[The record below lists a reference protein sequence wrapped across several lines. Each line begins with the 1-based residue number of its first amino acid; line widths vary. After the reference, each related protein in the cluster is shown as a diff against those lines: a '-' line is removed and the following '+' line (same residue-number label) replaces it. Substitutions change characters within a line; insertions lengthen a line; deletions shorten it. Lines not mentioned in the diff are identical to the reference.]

1 MTADQW
7 SSVEEHVAALSE
19 LPPGEVNAALAGI
32 PDEAVRKEVASLL
45 GHLREGETIG
55 GIVGAMASQIG
66 SKPAPD
72 QRVGPYRLVQ
82 RRGEGGQGAVY
93 EAVRDDGT
101 FHQRV
106 AIKLIKWELD
116 SEAARRQFRHE
127 RQILA
132 GLEHPQIARLLDGGE
147 TESGLSY
154 IVMEFV
160 DGENIVAHAERNRLS
175 LVERLHLF
183 LKVCAAVQYA
193 HQNLIVHRD
202 LKPGN
207 ILVTPEGTPKLLDFG
222 IAKLIDPSDDRTV
235 TRYQALTPNYAS
247 PEQVRGGAITT
258 VSDVYSLGI
267 VLYEL
272 LTGRLPYMMSTLTAT
287 EVERTV
293 CETQP
298 SAPGVSPDID
308 NIILMALRKEPSRR
322 YQSVEQF
329 AEDIERSLD
338 NRPVLARA
346 DTFLYRT
353 GKYIRRNSI
362 WVAAGALTVLSLS
375 TGLGVA
381 AYQARVAANQA
392 RLAQERFQQ
401 VRKLANTFLFQFHDE
416 IADIPGTT
424 RARAL
429 VVKTALE
436 YLDNLYRD
444 AANDPQL
451 KAEVAQAYQRV
462 GDVQGLPRRA
472 NLSDPKGA
480 AASYERALGLY
491 ESLMAGDPQY
501 AKDAAECLRSLA
513 FLRLNASRAND
524 ARAAL
529 KRAFALMEP
538 FRSEHTESTLLLFSR
553 LYESAGDAEELDG
566 SLETERDNY
575 RKAVEYKEEWAKL
588 APAGQT
594 ANVALQLAGAHLRL
608 GRALMSLGE
617 LNQAAP
623 EMEAALA
630 HNERAIH
637 IEPKNVR
644 FVTNHTAVLLS
655 LSVLYDSGAQPSLER
670 HDASIRTNRAAIEEI
685 RPMMEA
691 DVNDLHSKVQ
701 YTTAFNNLA
710 HSLAQAHEGAGLPE
724 ALRALTLW
732 KELHGTGLTM
742 ADKLATMFT
751 LHLIVPILSR
761 GNHHAEALELIQ
773 DLIREYRQFLTSYP
787 PEADEHWL
795 LAWHLGTAADELRA
809 QGRVDEARRALAEGT
824 TVIRPFEAAAN
835 QEMQSA
841 FVAADFYRAMQRDR
855 VAAGDCSGVEAW
867 WRKEVA
873 LWPQLASRKEYAAMR
888 LRRAQAAAPACR

>member
-1 MTADQW
+1 MTEDQW

-19 LPPGEVNAALAGI
+19 LPPGELAAALQGI
-32 PDEAVRKEVASLL
+32 ADEEVRREVASLL
-45 GHLREGETIG
+45 EHHRDGNTIG
-55 GIVGAMASQIG
+55 GIVGSIASQIG
-66 SKPAPD
+66 ANAAPL

-93 EAVRDDGT
+93 EAVRDDGS

-106 AIKLIKWELD
+106 AIKLLKWEMD

-160 DGENIVAHAERNRLS
+160 DGENIVAHAERNNLS
-175 LVERLHLF
+175 TVERLKLF

-207 ILVTPEGTPKLLDFG
+207 ILVTPDGTPKLLDFG
-222 IAKLIDPSDDRTV
+222 IAKLLDPSDDRTV

-272 LTGRLPYMMSTLTAT
+272 LTGRLPYKMATLTASDI
-287 EVERTV
+287 ERTV

-298 SAPGVSPDID
+298 AAPGVSADLD
-308 NIILMALRKEPSRR
+308 NIILMALRKEPARR

-338 NRPVLARA
+338 DRPVLARA
-346 DTFLYRT
+346 DTFWYRT
-353 GKYIRRNSI
+353 GKYVRRNSV

-375 TGLGVA
+375 AGLGVA

-424 RARAL
+424 KARAL

-436 YLDNLYRD
+436 YLDSLYRG
-444 AANDPQL
+444 ATNDTQL
-451 KAEVAQAYQRV
+451 KVELAQAYQRV

-480 AASYERALGLY
+480 AASYQRALGLY
-491 ESLMAGDPQY
+491 ESLMASNPGY
-501 AKDAAECLRSLA
+501 AKGAAECLRDIA
-513 FLRLNASRAND
+513 FLHLNAGRAND

-529 KRAFALMEP
+529 KRAFALVEP
-538 FRSEHTESTLLLFSR
+538 FRSEHTEPTLLLLSR

-566 SLETERDNY
+566 YLEIERDND

-594 ANVALQLAGAHLRL
+594 ANVALQLATAHLRL
-608 GRALMSLGE
+608 GRALMSLGD
-617 LNQAAP
+617 LKAAAP
-623 EMEAALA
+623 EMETARV
-630 HNERAIH
+630 HNERALR

-644 FVTNHTAVLLS
+644 FITNQTAVLLS
-655 LSVLYDSGAQPSLER
+655 LGILYGSGSEPSLEQ
-670 HDASIRTNRAAIEEI
+670 HNASIRVHRAAIEVI
-685 RPMMEA
+685 RPLMEA
-691 DVNDLHSKVQ
+691 DVNDVHSRVQ
-701 YTTAFNNLA
+701 YAAAFNVLA
-710 HSLAQAHEGAGLPE
+710 FSLSQTHEGSGLPE
-724 ALRALTLW
+724 ALKTLALW
-732 KELHGTGLTM
+732 KELRNTGMTT
-742 ADKLATMFT
+742 ADKSAIMFT
-751 LHLIVPILSR
+751 LHLLVPILSR
-761 GNHHAEALELIQ
+761 ANHHAEALSLSQ
-773 DLIREYRQFLTSYP
+773 DLIGQYRQFLKPYP

-795 LAWHLGTAADELRA
+795 LAWQLAVEADELRA
-809 QGRVDEARRALAEGT
+809 IGRLSESRHALAEAT
-824 TVIRPFEAAAN
+824 AIIRPFEAAAN
-835 QEMQSA
+835 QQLQAA
-841 FVAADFYRAMQRDR
+841 FTAAEFYRAMQRDR
-855 VAAGDCSGVEAW
+855 LAAADCAGAKEW

-873 LWPQLASRKEYAAMR
+873 LWPKLASKNEYSAMR
-888 LRRAQAAAPACR
+888 LRRAQTSSPGCR